1 MTWSQ
6 GGCLGL
12 QVRKSDPPIDFVEA
26 QFLLC
31 KGRVEGGGS
40 DLARLFT
47 C

>member
-6 GGCLGL
+6 GDCLGL
-12 QVRKSDPPIDFVEA
+12 QVRKGDPPIDSAEP
-26 QFLLC
+26 QFSPLQRA
-31 KGRVEGGGS
+31 GGGGGS